1 MIGKLLRHDTLQ
13 PAPAAGLASAAP
25 APAHKDPLARA
36 RIGGKEVFHRLY
48 AGMKN
53 DKGVQVE
60 SMLCVLGA
68 LSGYACQAEVRAIGV
83 AKNLP
88 DDAVF
93 QIVTGADGARYYAG
107 ELLNQPLLN
116 AEPSLWGMVGAA
128 ARAAGATTL
137 PDPHELFRHVATSLG
152 GDAFGMPR
160 VPPQHKAGDTPFGYL
175 RQLWPLLFP
184 LVRTVCPAPAL
195 WPVVFG
201 VAIEET
207 IQSAQGSIDP
217 VLAFTIV
224 MEAAVPMSRVDLG
237 LLD

>member
-1 MIGKLLRHDTLQ
+1 MIGKILRQNTVQ
-13 PAPAAGLASAAP
+13 PIAAAGSSSAAP
-25 APAHKDPLARA
+25 APGPKDPLARA
-36 RIGGKEVFHRLY
+36 RVGGKEVFHRLY

-53 DKGVQVE
+53 DKGVHVE

-68 LSGYACQAEVRAIGV
+68 LAGYACQAEVRAIGV

-93 QIVTGADGARYYAG
+93 QIVTAADGTRYYAG

-128 ARAAGATTL
+128 ARTAGATAL
-137 PDPHELFRHVATSLG
+137 PDPHELFRHVAASVG
-152 GDAFGMPR
+152 GDAFGVPR
-160 VPPQHKAGDTPFGYL
+160 VPAPHKAGDTPLGYL

-201 VAIEET
+201 VAIEQT
-207 IQSAQGSIDP
+207 IEAAQGSIDP
-217 VLAFTIV
+217 AMAFTIV